1 MADKKVP
8 SDGGD
13 DRSTSS
19 SSADSDEC
27 FLELLGLSKFNDLST
42 KEEEEVDCCNALIA
56 TNENNPVVTVLEVPH
71 RCSRY
76 LHHSSDCAAFVID
89 NFLDA
94 AECEQLI
101 QLANKL
107 SSTGFH
113 YVTEAS
119 HIDNDGITHIVK
131 LQEANKH
138 KLSVFEHRPTISMLW
153 EKMEPIIQPRI
164 RKFIDHTNCGQPV
177 GLNPRL
183 RVLRYDA
190 LDNDDFEP
198 HFDAT
203 TKVNNTTSLL
213 TVLIYLNDGG
223 GIDFSGGETCYLDH
237 HIPRS
242 IDSCTKVVPSRGKVV
257 IFEHDL
263 FHSSIPLE
271 VGTKYVLR
279 TDVLFDIDDTSD
291 GSVGVDKPR
300 GQVNKED
307 VDDDRMVCTTL
318 QELTQLL
325 EFSEEDKQSLD
336 ELGLLD
342 MSLDALFAP
351 GVSAVKQML
360 HDALDE
366 RRAALL
372 LKAAIQARE

>member
-1 MADKKVP
+1 MVDEKVP

-42 KEEEEVDCCNALIA
+42 KEEEEEVGVIDCCNALIA

-76 LHHSSDCAAFVID
+76 LRHPSDCASFVID

-119 HIDNDGITHIVK
+119 HVDNDGITHIVK

-138 KLSVFEHRPTISMLW
+138 KLSVFEHIPTIDLLW
-153 EKMEPIIQPRI
+153 EKMEPIIQPHI

-177 GLNPRL
+177 GLNPRI

-190 LDNDDFEP
+190 TDNDVFEP

-203 TKVNNTTSLL
+203 TKVNNMTSLL
-213 TVLIYLNDGG
+213 TVLIYLND
-223 GIDFSGGETCYLDH
+223 DFSGGETCYLDH
-237 HIPRS
+237 HISRN
-242 IDSCTKVVPSRGKVV
+242 IDSCTKIVPSTGKVV

-263 FHSSIPLE
+263 YHSSIPLE
-271 VGTKYVLR
+271 CGTKYVLR
-279 TDVLFDIDDTSD
+279 TDVLFDINRSD

-300 GQVNKED
+300 RQENREG
-307 VDDDRMVCTTL
+307 DDDRILCTTL
-318 QELTQLL
+318 LELCQLL
-325 EFSEEDKQSLD
+325 EFSEDDKQSLD
-336 ELGLLD
+336 ELGLW
-342 MSLDALFAP
+342 
-351 GVSAVKQML
+351 VC
-360 HDALDE
+360 
-366 RRAALL
+366 R
-372 LKAAIQARE
+372 

>member
-1 MADKKVP
+1 MV
-8 SDGGD
+8 D
-13 DRSTSS
+13 DRSTSSS

-27 FLELLGLSKFNDLST
+27 FLALLGLSKFNDVST
-42 KEEEEVDCCNALIA
+42 KEEEGVIDCCKADIIK
-56 TNENNPVVTVLEVPH
+56 TNDTAVLEVPH

-76 LHHSSDCAAFVID
+76 LHHPSDCAAFVID
-89 NFLDA
+89 YFLDA
-94 AECEQLI
+94 YECEQLI
-101 QLANKL
+101 HLASKL

-119 HIDNDGITHIVK
+119 HVDNDGITHIVK

-153 EKMEPIIQPRI
+153 EKMAPIIQPHMRN
-164 RKFIDHTNCGQPV
+164 FIAQTNCGQPV

-190 LDNDDFEP
+190 TDNDVFEP

-203 TKVNNTTSLL
+203 TKVNKTTSLL
-213 TVLIYLNDGG
+213 TVLIYLND
-223 GIDFSGGETCYLDH
+223 DFSGGETCYLDH
-237 HIPRS
+237 HISRN
-242 IDSCTKVVPSRGKVV
+242 IDSCTKIVPSTGKVV

-279 TDVLFDIDDTSD
+279 TDVLFDIDTSD
-291 GSVGVDKPR
+291 GSIGVDKPR
-300 GQVNKED
+300 RQADKDGGN
-307 VDDDRMVCTTL
+307 DRKLCTTIL
-318 QELTQLL
+318 EVCQLL

-336 ELGLLD
+336 EFGLLD
-342 MSLDALFAP
+342 MTLDALFAP

-366 RRAALL
+366 RHATLL

>member
-1 MADKKVP
+1 MVDEKVT

-19 SSADSDEC
+19 SSADSNEC
-27 FLELLGLSKFNDLST
+27 FLELLGLSTFNDVST
-42 KEEEEVDCCNALIA
+42 KEEEVIVDCCNTLIT
-56 TNENNPVVTVLEVPH
+56 TNDDNTPVVTVLEVPH

-76 LHHSSDCAAFVID
+76 LHHPSDCAAFVID
-89 NFLDA
+89 SFLNV

-101 QLANKL
+101 HLANKL

-119 HIDNDGITHIVK
+119 HMDSDGITHIVK

-138 KLSVFEHRPTISMLW
+138 KLSVYEHTPTIKMLW
-153 EKMEPIIQPRI
+153 KKMEPIIQPHI
-164 RKFIDHTNCGQPV
+164 RKFIAHTNCGRPI

-190 LDNDDFEP
+190 TDNDVFEP

-203 TKVNNTTSLL
+203 TKVDNTTSLL
-213 TVLIYLNDGG
+213 TVLIYLNV
-223 GIDFSGGETCYLDH
+223 DFSGGETCYLDH
-237 HIPRS
+237 HISRN
-242 IDSCTKVVPSRGKVV
+242 IDSCTKIVPSMGKVV

-263 FHSSIPLE
+263 YHSSIPLE
-271 VGTKYVLR
+271 CGTKYVLR
-279 TDVLFDIDDTSD
+279 TDVLFDINKSD

-300 GQVNKED
+300 GQENKED
-307 VDDDRMVCTTL
+307 GDDDRILCTL
-318 QELTQLL
+318 QDVCQLL
-325 EFSEEDKQSLD
+325 EFSEEDKQSLE

-342 MSLDALFAP
+342 MTLDALFAP
-351 GVSAVKQML
+351 GVLAVKQML

-366 RRAALL
+366 RQATLL
-372 LKAAIQARE
+372 MKAAIQARE

>member
-1 MADKKVP
+1 MVVEKV
-8 SDGGD
+8 SIVGGD
-13 DRSTSS
+13 DRSTSSS

-27 FLELLGLSKFNDLST
+27 FLELLGLSKFNDVST
-42 KEEEEVDCCNALIA
+42 KEEEEVIVDYCNTDIIT
-56 TNENNPVVTVLEVPH
+56 TNDTVTVLEVPH

-76 LHHSSDCAAFVID
+76 LHHPSDCAAFVID

-94 AECEQLI
+94 SECDQLI
-101 QLANKL
+101 HLANKL

-119 HIDNDGITHIVK
+119 HVDNHGITHVVK

-138 KLSVFEHRPTISMLW
+138 KLSVFEHKPTIEMLW
-153 EKMEPIIQPRI
+153 GKMEPIIQPHI
-164 RKFIDHTNCGQPV
+164 RNFIQHTNCGQPV

-183 RVLRYDA
+183 RVLRYDST
-190 LDNDDFEP
+190 DNDVFEP

-237 HIPRS
+237 NISRN
-242 IDSCTKVVPSRGKVV
+242 IDSCTKIVPSTGKVV

-271 VGTKYVLR
+271 YGTKYVLR
-279 TDVLFDIDDTSD
+279 TDVLFDIDTSD
-291 GSVGVDKPR
+291 ASVGVDKPR
-300 GQVNKED
+300 RQINKNE
-307 VDDDRMVCTTL
+307 DDDRICTTL
-318 QELTQLL
+318 QEVCEQL

-360 HDALDE
+360 NDALDE
-366 RRAALL
+366 RQATLL
-372 LKAAIQARE
+372 LEVANQARD

>member
-1 MADKKVP
+1 V
-8 SDGGD
+8 SIVGGD

-19 SSADSDEC
+19 SADSNEC
-27 FLELLGLSKFNDLST
+27 FLELLGLSTFTDVST
-42 KEEEEVDCCNALIA
+42 KEEEGVVDCCNTDIIT
-56 TNENNPVVTVLEVPH
+56 TNDDKDSPIVTVLEVPH

-76 LHHSSDCAAFVID
+76 LHHPLDCVSFVID
-89 NFLDA
+89 NFLNA

-101 QLANKL
+101 HLATKL

-138 KLSVFEHRPTISMLW
+138 KLSVFQHTATIKMLW
-153 EKMEPIIQPRI
+153 DKMEPIIQPHI
-164 RKFIDHTNCGQPV
+164 RNFIQHTNCGQPV

-190 LDNDDFEP
+190 TDNDVFEP

-203 TKVNNTTSLL
+203 TKVNNMTSLL

-223 GIDFSGGETCYLDH
+223 VDFSGGETSYLDH
-237 HIPRS
+237 HISRS
-242 IDSCTKVVPSRGKVV
+242 IDSCTNIVPSRGKVV

-263 FHSSIPLE
+263 YHSSIPLE
-271 VGTKYVLR
+271 WGTKYVLR
-279 TDVLFDIDDTSD
+279 TDVLFDINTIDR
-291 GSVGVDKPR
+291 SVGVDKPR

-307 VDDDRMVCTTL
+307 VDDDRIICTTL
-318 QELTQLL
+318 QELCQLL
-325 EFSEEDKQSLD
+325 DFSEDDKQSLD
-336 ELGLLD
+336 ELGLLG

-351 GVSAVKQML
+351 GISAIKQML

-366 RRAALL
+366 GQATLI